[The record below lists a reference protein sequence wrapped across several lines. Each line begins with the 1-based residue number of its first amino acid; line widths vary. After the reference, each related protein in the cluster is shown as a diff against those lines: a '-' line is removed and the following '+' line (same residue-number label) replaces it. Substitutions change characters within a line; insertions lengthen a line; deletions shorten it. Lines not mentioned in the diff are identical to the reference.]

1 MICQNRI
8 HTARVYV
15 GSQLCGKLIYGE
27 GSDSVYTVKCPT
39 VLMGSSVRIIQD
51 YNYLSLCE
59 VTSFELLFNLWKIVM
74 VEIKLQYHHYQVQVW
89 VADADM
95 PKLYTNVAL
104 TGTATTQV
112 GPAWSP

>member
-1 MICQNRI
+1 
-8 HTARVYV
+8 
-15 GSQLCGKLIYGE
+15 
-27 GSDSVYTVKCPT
+27 
-39 VLMGSSVRIIQD
+39 MGSSVRIIQD

-59 VTSFELLFNLWKIVM
+59 VTSFELLFSNLWKIIM

-112 GPAWSP
+112 GPARSP